1 MNDID
6 GGAWGNTVAWS
17 QDPLR
22 ERVPNCCG
30 RSPCRL
36 VLAALQGEL
45 RTAKLA
51 PHNPD
56 CDEDGDEAVEDPC
69 CEVETPVPVPP
80 TRRGATRDIIGMRPR
95 VGGSRSL
102 AGGCHGVPALL
113 CRLWPTSSP
122 EYIIYPHS
130 RPIRTHPLQ
139 PSSPHHSPPR
149 PPCVSLPPPPAACP
163 VGER

>member
-22 ERVPNCCG
+22 EWVTNCCG
-30 RSPCRL
+30 CSQCRL

-51 PHNPD
+51 PHNLD
-56 CDEDGDEAVEDPC
+56 CDEDGDEGVEDPC
-69 CEVETPVPVPP
+69 SEVETPVPVPP

-122 EYIIYPHS
+122 EYIPPLPPHS
-130 RPIRTHPLQ
+130 HAPPTTLQ
-139 PSSPHHSPPR
+139 PSPQPTTTPMRES
-149 PPCVSLPPPPAACP
+149 PPPPPPACP